1 VSNGVYPELDQH
13 VRLKDAETLKKMM
26 ASRKLDLKSHERKLK
41 LGQVLKLKL
50 PVGE

>member
-1 VSNGVYPELDQH
+1 VIPELSQCIQW
-13 VRLKDAETLKKMM
+13 KDAGNLKQMT
-26 ASRKLDLKSHERKLK
+26 ASRKQDLKSHERKLK